1 MLDYPPTTLR
11 VKYPRVVNPVQPRL
25 NNPVPSKQ
33 TIAAALA
40 AFLILAALISA
51 VVWALM
57 VEQNRTA
64 TRGLPTRPDGPEL
77 RIYGGL
83 PNAAAYGHPV
93 LVLTNSGY
101 LVGYCE
107 AHRNPAWV
115 GFSISSITVGS
126 TAKRPSKFLTDTRT
140 ASPVAHGDYT
150 GTGYDRGHMAPNYAI
165 GTRYGHEAQR
175 ETFLMSNIVPQS
187 PDLNRIWWRVLEE
200 KEANDFAL
208 RLERVWVVTGPL
220 FAGEVKKL
228 PNGVDVPSA
237 FYRIILDEENGQPR
251 VLAFIA
257 PQTVTGHEPL
267 AQFLT
272 SVREVERQTGLDF
285 YSELSKG
292 VQDRMETI
300 KAARLW

>member
-1 MLDYPPTTLR
+1 L
-11 VKYPRVVNPVQPRL
+11 PR
-25 NNPVPSKQ
+25 KQ
-33 TIAAALA
+33 NLFAAIAAL
-40 AFLILAALISA
+40 LLVAALVTA
-51 VVWALM
+51 VVWAVLL
-57 VEQNRTA
+57 ERNRTA
-64 TRGLPTRPDGPEL
+64 SPRPASEPDGPEF

-83 PNAAAYGHPV
+83 PNSAAYGHPV

-107 AHRNPAWV
+107 ARRNPAWV
-115 GFSISSITVGS
+115 SFSISSITIGS

-175 ETFLMSNIVPQS
+175 ETFLMSNIAPQS

-200 KEANDFAL
+200 KEANDFAV
-208 RLERVWVVTGPL
+208 RLECVWVMTGPV

-228 PNGVDVPSA
+228 PSGVDIPTA
-237 FYRIILDEENGQPR
+237 FFRIILDEENGQPR

-272 SVREVERQTGLDF
+272 SVREVERQTRPRLLLGA
-285 YSELSKG
+285 
-292 VQDRMETI
+292 VQGRAGQDGDH
-300 KAARLW
+300 

>member
-1 MLDYPPTTLR
+1 M
-11 VKYPRVVNPVQPRL
+11 PR
-25 NNPVPSKQ
+25 KQ
-33 TIAAALA
+33 TIIAAIAAL
-40 AFLILAALISA
+40 LLVAALITA
-51 VVWALM
+51 VGWALM

-115 GFSISSITVGS
+115 SFSISSITAGS
-126 TAKRPSKFLTDTRT
+126 TAKRPSKFFTDTRT
-140 ASPVAHGDYT
+140 TSRVAHQDYSNS
-150 GTGYDRGHMAPNYAI
+150 GYDRGHMAPNYAI

-175 ETFLMSNIVPQS
+175 ETFLMSNITPQS
-187 PDLNRIWWRVLEE
+187 PNLNRIWWRLLEE
-200 KEANDFAL
+200 REANDFAM
-208 RLERVWVVTGPL
+208 RMERVWVMTGPV
-220 FAGEVKKL
+220 FTGDVKKL
-228 PNGVDVPSA
+228 PSGVDVPTA
-237 FYRIILDEENGQPR
+237 FYRIVLDEENGQPR
-251 VLAFIA
+251 VLAFIT

-285 YSELSKG
+285 YSELSKE
-292 VQDRMETI
+292 VQGRMETV
-300 KAARLW
+300 KAARVW

>member
-1 MLDYPPTTLR
+1 M
-11 VKYPRVVNPVQPRL
+11 PR
-25 NNPVPSKQ
+25 KQ
-33 TIAAALA
+33 TIIAALA
-40 AFLILAALISA
+40 ALLLLAALITA

-57 VEQNRTA
+57 VERNRTA
-64 TRGLPTRPDGPEL
+64 SPATTTRTDSSEL
-77 RIYGGL
+77 RIYKGL

-175 ETFLMSNIVPQS
+175 ATFLLSNITPQS
-187 PDLNRIWWRVLEE
+187 PNLNRIWWRVLEE
-200 KEANDFAL
+200 KEANDFAV
-208 RLERVWVVTGPL
+208 RLERVWVVTGPV

-228 PNGVDVPSA
+228 PSGVDVPTA
-237 FYRIILDEENGQPR
+237 FFRIILDEENGQPR

-285 YSELSKG
+285 YSELSKD

>member
-1 MLDYPPTTLR
+1 M
-11 VKYPRVVNPVQPRL
+11 PR
-25 NNPVPSKQ
+25 KQ
-33 TIAAALA
+33 TIIAAIAAL
-40 AFLILAALISA
+40 LLLAALITA
-51 VVWALM
+51 VVWAVLL
-57 VEQNRTA
+57 ERDRTA
-64 TRGLPTRPDGPEL
+64 SPRPASGPDGPEL

-83 PNAAAYGHPV
+83 PNSAAYGHPI

-115 GFSISSITVGS
+115 SFSVSSITVGS
-126 TAKRPSKFLTDTRT
+126 TAKRPSKFLTDKRT

-175 ETFLMSNIVPQS
+175 ETFLMSNITPQA
-187 PDLNRIWWRVLEE
+187 PDLNRIWWRLLEE
-200 KEANDFAL
+200 KEANDFAV
-208 RLERVWVVTGPL
+208 RLERVWVMTGPV

-228 PNGVDVPSA
+228 PSGVDVPTA
-237 FYRIILDEENGQPR
+237 FFRIILDEENGQPR

-267 AQFLT
+267 SQFLT

-285 YSELSKG
+285 FAELPSE
-292 VQDRMETI
+292 VQGRFETPRAE
-300 KAARLW
+300 KLW